1 MPETLLGP
9 STILLYGREMVDL
22 VFQYQDPRPG
32 AAIAPQQIT
41 TLSAAQTY
49 TGGAA
54 QAAPLPVP
62 GNVAPRPVRLSNN
75 EFLELQLAHP
85 DARLARIYGFA
96 YEGHYF
102 DLASPAIFLV
112 HGPGDEP
119 DENPPGNRVARAPHT
134 TDRTGATR
142 TSSSF
147 SEDMRVWPYD
157 KGDFSI
163 RLDVETGPL
172 AQILLDAELMSEEV
186 LATVS
191 GAHARVSGAHA
202 RVSGAHARV
211 SGAHARIRGNRGGD

>member
-1 MPETLLGP
+1 MAETLLSP
-9 STILLYGREMVDL
+9 STILLYGRELVDL
-22 VFQYQDPRPG
+22 TFQYQDPRPG
-32 AAIAPQQIT
+32 AAIVPQQIT
-41 TLSAAQTY
+41 TPSAAQTF

-54 QAAPLPVP
+54 QAAPIPP
-62 GNVAPRPVRLSNN
+62 PPPAAPRPVRLSNN

-96 YEGHYF
+96 FEGSYF
-102 DLASPAIFLV
+102 DLTSPAIFLV

-119 DENPPGNRVARAPHT
+119 DEGAPANRVSRAPHT
-134 TDRTGATR
+134 TDRTGETR

-163 RLDVETGPL
+163 RLDVETGPFE
-172 AQILLDAELMSEEV
+172 QILLEAELMSEEM
-186 LATVS
+186 LTSVS